1 MSENLNILCQ
11 NQLKNILNLNLFNKN
26 FINRLMHPK
35 NEIIVNFPV
44 KLNSGETKIFKG
56 YRIQHNNLLGPY
68 KGGLRFNKICH
79 LDECK
84 ALAFW
89 MTIKCSLQKLPLGGG
104 KGGIKF
110 NPREYSKEDLKN
122 ISKNFSKALSRF
134 IGGELDVPA
143 PDVGSNSQIMD
154 WMTSS
159 YQEATNTKDNSVFTG
174 KSLKYGGSKGR
185 TEATGR
191 GLMLCLKKYFKEKK
205 INSKDLT
212 FIIQGFGNVGSFSAK
227 LLSSELGMKC
237 IGVGDHTGYIKN
249 NEGYDVDKL
258 SEYCKENGS
267 IKDYQKDMIDKDE
280 FFSLKTN
287 VLVLAALELQICND
301 YANKLNC
308 DLIIEGA
315 NGPINLGADEILHKK
330 NITVLPDVLV
340 NSGGV
345 VVSYFEW
352 LQNRDKDTWSR
363 EKVLNKLNDKMNDA
377 FNRVYEKV
385 KETGYNW
392 RTCSFICSLEHLNY
406 SYDMKN

>member
-1 MSENLNILCQ
+1 MTENLNKLCQ
-11 NQLKNILNLNLFNKN
+11 NQLKNILDLKIFDTN
-26 FINRLMHPK
+26 FINKLMHPD

-44 KLNSGETKIFKG
+44 KLENGDTKTFKG

-110 NPREYSKEDLKN
+110 NPREYSETDLKN
-122 ISKNFSKALSRF
+122 ISKSFSKALSRF
-134 IGGELDVPA
+134 IGGEIDVPA

-154 WMTSS
+154 WMTAA
-159 YQEATNTKDNSVFTG
+159 YQQSTNTNDNSVFTG

-191 GLMLCLKKYFKEKK
+191 GLMMCLQRYFQKNN
-205 INSKDLT
+205 IDSKNKT

-227 LLSSELGMKC
+227 LLCSELGMKC

-249 NEGYDVDKL
+249 ESGYNIEEL
-258 SEYCKENGS
+258 SEYCSKNRS
-267 IKDYQKDMIDKDE
+267 IDNYQKDKINKDE
-280 FFSLKTN
+280 FFSMKTD
-287 VLVLAALELQICND
+287 VLVLAALELQICDD

-308 DLIIEGA
+308 ELIIEGA
-315 NGPINLGADEILHKK
+315 NGPINLGADKILHEN

-345 VVSYFEW
+345 AVSYFEW
-352 LQNRDKDTWSR
+352 LQNRDRTNWSK
-363 EKVLNKLNDKMNDA
+363 EKILNKLQNKMNDA
-377 FNRVYEKV
+377 FDRVYNKV
-385 KETGYNW
+385 KETGYDW
-392 RTCSFICSLEHLNY
+392 RTCSFISSLEHLNY
-406 SYDMKN
+406 FYDMKN